1 MEKNLLTNLLFSK
14 TDFNRGRCIVHK
26 TCSSTTQLQL
36 FLITGQSPMSY
47 PVSCN
52 QNTEL
57 SWADNSHLT
66 IIKKAQPDLKKLQKQ
81 RSLEFNVRTKVET
94 GRKKN

>member
-1 MEKNLLTNLLFSK
+1 
-14 TDFNRGRCIVHK
+14 
-26 TCSSTTQLQL
+26 
-36 FLITGQSPMSY
+36 MSY

-81 RSLEFNVRTKVET
+81 RSLEFNVRTKAET
-94 GRKKN
+94 GRKINKKKSNNIWLWSLIPKILLN

>member
-1 MEKNLLTNLLFSK
+1 
-14 TDFNRGRCIVHK
+14 
-26 TCSSTTQLQL
+26 
-36 FLITGQSPMSY
+36 MSY

-94 GRKKN
+94 GRKKKLIKKRVITYDYDL

>member
-1 MEKNLLTNLLFSK
+1 
-14 TDFNRGRCIVHK
+14 
-26 TCSSTTQLQL
+26 
-36 FLITGQSPMSY
+36 MSY

-52 QNTEL
+52 QDAEL

-66 IIKKAQPDLKKLQKQ
+66 IIKKAQPDLKKIQKQ

-94 GRKKN
+94 GRIKKLIKKRVITYDYDL